1 MAEIDVTKLIDINGL
16 ALFRDGCDNRY
27 YSQASAASFQTSV
40 NTALGGKANVN
51 GSSGQLFN
59 ASVLNLWRTGN
70 SSRIPDAFIA
80 PKDVSGEP
88 YIAFCNKANEVT
100 LPLNGGTI
108 ITTSS
113 LNIERMKDESSG
125 ANFVLTPTPSVF
137 SNIVVAG
144 NTMETIRGSVGA
156 LIYYIPS
163 GAVVGNGTVDD
174 AQHFGAARGFY
185 MVTRVSNGNVS
196 ETVYIGDA
204 NPYTIYYRTSNSTF
218 YRYTGTFTEL
228 NAPSVPVNLGNDDN
242 WATATAEDIAGLF
255 EQVNTVVDNNDEP

>member
-27 YSQASAASFQTSV
+27 FSQANANSFQTSV

-51 GSSGQLFN
+51 GSPGQLFN
-59 ASVLNLWRTGN
+59 ASVLNLWRNGN
-70 SSRIPDAFIA
+70 SSCIA
-80 PKDVSGEP
+80 PKDVSGAP
-88 YIAFCNKANEVT
+88 HIAFGNDDTEVT

-108 ITTSS
+108 ITTNS
-113 LNIERMKDESSG
+113 LNIERMKDAPSG

-185 MVTRVSNGNVS
+185 MVTEVSAGGNVS
-196 ETVYIGDA
+196 GTVYIGDA

-218 YRYTGTFTEL
+218 YRYNGSFVEL
-228 NAPSVPVNLGNDDN
+228 NAPSVPVGMGDDEN
-242 WATATAEDIAGLF
+242 WSTATAEDIAELF
-255 EQVNTVVDNNDEP
+255 T